1 MALLFIQS
9 NWFYT
14 HAYPLGYSN
23 WTIIFPLS
31 DVTTSMRA
39 GYYLIIHLIFKFNL
53 IIKFTIET
61 ILKCVKNKV
70 YNSLF
75 VRKAF
80 MLVYKLQDK
89 LSPQTN
95 EKYSFQY

>member
-1 MALLFIQS
+1 MQA
-9 NWFYT
+9 
-14 HAYPLGYSN
+14 GYY
-23 WTIIFPLS
+23 
-31 DVTTSMRA
+31 
-39 GYYLIIHLIFKFNL
+39 YYLIIHLIFKSNL
-53 IIKFTIET
+53 LIKFTIET

-75 VRKAF
+75 VRKTLV
-80 MLVYKLQDK
+80 LVYKLQDK

>member
-31 DVTTSMRA
+31 DVTTRMRA
-39 GYYLIIHLIFKFNL
+39 GYLIIHLIFKFNL

-75 VRKAF
+75 VRKAL

-89 LSPQTN
+89 LSSQTN

>member
-1 MALLFIQS
+1 M
-9 NWFYT
+9 
-14 HAYPLGYSN
+14 GYY
-23 WTIIFPLS
+23 
-31 DVTTSMRA
+31 
-39 GYYLIIHLIFKFNL
+39 YYLIIHLIFKFNL

-61 ILKCVKNKV
+61 ILKCVKTKFILAK
-70 YNSLF
+70 NSLF
-75 VRKAF
+75 VRKAL

>member
-1 MALLFIQS
+1 MSLLCNYSVHIL
-9 NWFYT
+9 NLYML
-14 HAYPLGYSN
+14 PLACG
-23 WTIIFPLS
+23 
-31 DVTTSMRA
+31 RA
-39 GYYLIIHLIFKFNL
+39 GHYYYLIIYLIFEYNL

-61 ILKCVKNKV
+61 ILECVKNEV

-75 VRKAF
+75 VRKAL

>member
-1 MALLFIQS
+1 ML
-9 NWFYT
+9 
-14 HAYPLGYSN
+14 PLACG
-23 WTIIFPLS
+23 
-31 DVTTSMRA
+31 RA
-39 GYYLIIHLIFKFNL
+39 GYYYYLIIHLIFKFNL

-61 ILKCVKNKV
+61 ILKCVKTFILAK
-70 YNSLF
+70 NSLF
-75 VRKAF
+75 VRKAL